1 MLDRLAVLGRRVQ
14 IAVRLDAGEGA
25 VPSTESVG
33 FAEGVGLA
41 EDVARA
47 EGVVLG
53 EAVRPTEAVVLP
65 EIDPDRG
72 AEELVVRR
80 GHVLDVPERLGLGRR
95 QGVGGR
101 TGGADGGAA
110 GENQSPP
117 AWPGCGAA
125 SAWAARSSSSSTATT
140 ADEVVVSAVAEAV
153 EVAEA
158 AEITGEGISVT
169 EASGTGAWARS
180 AGRCRRASGIGVTAA
195 LSGSPESPS
204 RISSPGTSTTT
215 LVPPNADGRN
225 SICRPIADASRATT
239 WKPRRM
245 SSPRASMS
253 VRGGSSASAAAIRA
267 LAVSYCSGSMP
278 RPRSSISIASPRP
291 TTAARTSTGV
301 GGLEKLAAFS
311 ISSATTCAIGPT
323 ARSESHGWPS
333 TSSTMRR
340 YSWTSPCAARSTS
353 SSGTGLR
360 HFRCGWPPAMMT
372 RFSS

>member
-1 MLDRLAVLGRRVQ
+1 MTT
-14 IAVRLDAGEGA
+14 GA
-25 VPSTESVG
+25 
-33 FAEGVGLA
+33 
-41 EDVARA
+41 
-47 EGVVLG
+47 
-53 EAVRPTEAVVLP
+53 LP
-65 EIDPDRG
+65 
-72 AEELVVRR
+72 
-80 GHVLDVPERLGLGRR
+80 
-95 QGVGGR
+95 
-101 TGGADGGAA
+101 

-117 AWPGCGAA
+117 GRSGCGAA

-140 ADEVVVSAVAEAV
+140 AEEVVVSAAGTVSVVAGAGD
-153 EVAEA
+153 A
-158 AEITGEGISVT
+158 GEGISVT
-169 EASGTGAWARS
+169 EASGTAAWARS
-180 AGRCRRASGIGVTAA
+180 AGRCRRASGIGLTAA
-195 LSGSPESPS
+195 WSGRPESPS

-333 TSSTMRR
+333 TSSTIRR